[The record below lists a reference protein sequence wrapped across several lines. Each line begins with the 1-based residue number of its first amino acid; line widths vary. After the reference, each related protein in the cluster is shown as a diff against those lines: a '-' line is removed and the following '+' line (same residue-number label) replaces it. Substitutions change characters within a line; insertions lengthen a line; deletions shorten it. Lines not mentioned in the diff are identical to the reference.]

1 MSPARDGILPVGR
14 APLRASE
21 EWSWHPGR
29 VPDVAQRDDWTDLAP
44 IPTRAVAATADAD
57 RHASDALGIF
67 LRPSRTPGR
76 RAEIDRFPRSALN
89 RAAVVEVTGR
99 YLNPSDQG
107 ERLHD
112 LLQIVPSRLNGQ
124 YSNQEGRPSTAE
136 TGAGRGVGH
145 RLQTGSTV
153 YQLAEQFR
161 INRQT
166 VSRLLEREGVP
177 RRGRPLSPAQIE
189 QATRLYATGLS
200 LVSVGKQLGCDGST
214 VHLALR
220 KAAVR
225 MRDIHGRGGYTA
237 PFGAQ
242 STVAKVVIMRR
253 FSACSPCC
261 QVRLE
266 AFTAWSCENR
276 RSALVAT

>member
-112 LLQIVPSRLNGQ
+112 LLQIVPSRPKTVNSRTPKAIHRRLRPEQVEELVIGYKRGQ
-124 YSNQEGRPSTAE
+124 PSTSWPSSS
-136 TGAGRGVGH
+136 
-145 RLQTGSTV
+145 GSTGRQCPGSWREKA
-153 YQLAEQFR
+153 YLAADVPYPPHRSSKQPGCTPR
-161 INRQT
+161 GCHWSALASSLGAT
-166 VSRLLEREGVP
+166 VAPSTLPSGRLLYGCETSTEG
-177 RRGRPLSPAQIE
+177 
-189 QATRLYATGLS
+189 
-200 LVSVGKQLGCDGST
+200 
-214 VHLALR
+214 
-220 KAAVR
+220 AA
-225 MRDIHGRGGYTA
+225 I
-237 PFGAQ
+237 Q
-242 STVAKVVIMRR
+242 
-253 FSACSPCC
+253 
-261 QVRLE
+261 
-266 AFTAWSCENR
+266 R
-276 RSALVAT
+276 RSVLNRPWQKSLLCVGFLHARPVVKSGWKRSRPGVVRTVDPR

>member
-1 MSPARDGILPVGR
+1 M
-14 APLRASE
+14 
-21 EWSWHPGR
+21 
-29 VPDVAQRDDWTDLAP
+29 
-44 IPTRAVAATADAD
+44 
-57 RHASDALGIF
+57 
-67 LRPSRTPGR
+67 
-76 RAEIDRFPRSALN
+76 
-89 RAAVVEVTGR
+89 GR

-112 LLQIVPSRLNGQ
+112 LLQIVPSRPKTVNARTKKAAHRRLRPEQVEELVIGYKRGQ
-124 YSNQEGRPSTAE
+124 PSTSWPSSS
-136 TGAGRGVGH
+136 
-145 RLQTGSTV
+145 GSTGRQCPGSWREKA
-153 YQLAEQFR
+153 YLAAD
-161 INRQT
+161 
-166 VSRLLEREGVP
+166 VP
-177 RRGRPLSPAQIE
+177 YLSPAQIE